1 MTNVVKLREAYEELR
16 ALVKMYL
23 ETKYDDGEMYEDDDE
38 WNAALEEMEVD
49 LCIAVGLIDEEDLDL
64 E

>member
-1 MTNVVKLREAYEELR
+1 MTIREEFEELK

-23 ETKYDDGEMYEDDDE
+23 ETKYDAGEMYEDDTE
-38 WNAALEEMEVD
+38 WADALEEMEVD
-49 LCIAVGLIDEEDLDL
+49 MCIAVGLIDEEDIDI

>member
-1 MTNVVKLREAYEELR
+1 MTIREEYEELK

-23 ETKYDDGEMYEDDDE
+23 ETKYDDGEMYDDDDKWIE
-38 WNAALEEMEVD
+38 ALEAIEVD
-49 LCIAVGLIDEEDLDL
+49 LCIAVGLIDEEDLDD

>member
-1 MTNVVKLREAYEELR
+1 MTIREEYEELK

-23 ETKYDDGEMYEDDDE
+23 ETKYDAGEMYEDDTE
-38 WNAALEEMEVD
+38 WADALEEMEVD
-49 LCIAVGLIDEEDLDL
+49 LCIAVGLIDEEDIDI

>member
-1 MTNVVKLREAYEELR
+1 MTIREEFEELK

-23 ETKYDDGEMYEDDDE
+23 ETKYDAGEMYEDDTE
-38 WNAALEEMEVD
+38 WAEALEEMEVD
-49 LCIAVGLIDEEDLDL
+49 LCIAVGLIDEEDIDI

>member
-1 MTNVVKLREAYEELR
+1 MTIREEFEELK

-23 ETKYDDGEMYEDDDE
+23 ETKYDAGEMYEDDTE
-38 WNAALEEMEVD
+38 WADALEEMEVD
-49 LCIAVGLIDEEDLDL
+49 LCIAVGLIDEEDIDI

>member
-1 MTNVVKLREAYEELR
+1 MTIFYTDYEELK

-23 ETKYDDGEMYEDDDE
+23 ETKYDEGELFENDDE
-38 WNAALEEMEVD
+38 WNAALEEIEVD
-49 LCIAVGLIDEEDLDL
+49 LCIAVGLIDEEDIDV

>member
-1 MTNVVKLREAYEELR
+1 MTIREEFEELK

-23 ETKYDDGEMYEDDDE
+23 ETKYDAGEMYEDDTE
-38 WNAALEEMEVD
+38 WADALEEMEVD
-49 LCIAVGLIDEEDLDL
+49 LCIAVGLIDEEDLDI

>member
-1 MTNVVKLREAYEELR
+1 MTIREEYEELK

-23 ETKYDDGEMYEDDDE
+23 ETKYDDGEMYESDDE
-38 WNAALEEMEVD
+38 WAEALEEMEVD
-49 LCIAVGLIDEEDLDL
+49 LCIAVGLIDEEDIDI

>member
-1 MTNVVKLREAYEELR
+1 MTIREEFEELK

-23 ETKYDDGEMYEDDDE
+23 ETKYDDGEMYESDDE
-38 WNAALEEMEVD
+38 WAEALEEMEVD
-49 LCIAVGLIDEEDLDL
+49 LCIAVGLIDEEDLDI

>member
-1 MTNVVKLREAYEELR
+1 MTIREEYAELK

-23 ETKYDDGEMYEDDDE
+23 ETKYDDGEMYEDDDKWAE
-38 WNAALEEMEVD
+38 ALEDIEVD
-49 LCIAVGLIDEEDLDL
+49 LCIAVGLIDEEDLDD